1 MALDAQQK
9 SHGGW
14 GYASLKTGDTSQTQY
29 AILSYWELI
38 RAGIT
43 PEVGRVDKVA
53 NWLLRTQDP
62 SGAWGYQG
70 KDPGSFDLVEQEEV
84 TSSMLSAGLGSVMMC
99 GNILGLINSTQ
110 QEIEEQQDLP
120 TALRKKRDPKEK
132 RMKSLTGSQ
141 VDRARFM
148 RAVESGQ
155 AWYRKNFRQAAGH
168 YPCYELYSLERF
180 KSFEEVITGDAPEE
194 PEWYQKG
201 YEYLKQNL
209 HADGYWAGTGG
220 RPSAT
225 GFAILFLLR
234 STQKSI
240 KASMGEGTLVGGRGL
255 SADLSQMRMRNGRL
269 VAEAKPTE
277 VDKLLEM
284 LEGEGSADLDAL
296 LNSPAALNMDNVGP
310 KDAQRLKL
318 LVKTGTP
325 ESRILAVRAL
335 GRMRELDY
343 VPILLFAMTD
353 PDNRVVREA
362 RDGLRL
368 VSRRFQGFGL
378 KDSFSDA
385 ERYEVLDRW
394 KRWYRQVRPNA
405 SVLP

>member
-1 MALDAQQK
+1 
-9 SHGGW
+9 
-14 GYASLKTGDTSQTQY
+14 
-29 AILSYWELI
+29 
-38 RAGIT
+38 
-43 PEVGRVDKVA
+43 
-53 NWLLRTQDP
+53 
-62 SGAWGYQG
+62 
-70 KDPGSFDLVEQEEV
+70 
-84 TSSMLSAGLGSVMMC
+84 MLSAGLGSVMMC
-99 GNILGLINSTQ
+99 GNILGLITSTQ

-120 TALRKKRDPKEK
+120 PALREKRDPKEK
-132 RMKSLTGSQ
+132 RMQSLTGSQ

-148 RAVESGQ
+148 AAVEKGQ
-155 AWYRKNFRQAAGH
+155 AWYRKNFRQAVGH

-194 PEWYQKG
+194 PDWYQRG
-201 YEYLKQNL
+201 YEYLKQSL
-209 HADGYWAGTGG
+209 HEDGYWAGNGG

-284 LEGEGSADLDAL
+284 LEGDGSADLDAL

-335 GRMRELDY
+335 GRMRDLDY

-385 ERYEVLDRW
+385 ERYEVLDRNGNVGT
-394 KRWYRQVRPNA
+394 VRFA
-405 SVLP
+405 RAHQYFHS